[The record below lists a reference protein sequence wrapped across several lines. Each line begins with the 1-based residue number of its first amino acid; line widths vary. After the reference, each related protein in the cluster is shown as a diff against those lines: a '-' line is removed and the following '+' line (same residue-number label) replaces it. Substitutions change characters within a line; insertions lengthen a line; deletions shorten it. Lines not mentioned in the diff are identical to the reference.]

1 MEKRDYVVEVLLTS
15 KIEVRVNADSKE
27 DAMDMV
33 EKDLKENGQITDG
46 EILSSTSGDYD
57 DFEIAGAELFE

>member
-1 MEKRDYVVEVLLTS
+1 MLLTS